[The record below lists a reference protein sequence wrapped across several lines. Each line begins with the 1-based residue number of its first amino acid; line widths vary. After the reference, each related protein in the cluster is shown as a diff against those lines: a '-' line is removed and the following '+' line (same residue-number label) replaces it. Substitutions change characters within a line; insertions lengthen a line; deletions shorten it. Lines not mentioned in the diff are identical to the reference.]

1 MLLGF
6 RVLDNERGGKNS
18 LFKFSLEG
26 RRHENVLLDAR
37 LFLSKNAR
45 ETERERER
53 EKESDREM
61 AVFSSVH
68 RASVF
73 AAASV
78 GDTKM
83 LVSSSSRRSA
93 KFFVGKRRTHFSK
106 AKASSSSSS
115 SSSETRHHH
124 LSPPT
129 DKKASKFVQL
139 SASKKA
145 ATAAPP
151 PSSQLTTFEHVLYGG
166 IALTAASVLKRELSP
181 GCELIDGKQI
191 AQEIRQ
197 EIKDKVEEMKTIT
210 KGKTPG
216 LAVVLVGERKD
227 SQSYVRSKKKMC
239 AEVGI
244 RSEGTD
250 LPEDATEEQVLKVV
264 RAYNKDRNIHGI
276 LVQLP
281 MPKHINEERVLKE
294 VSYEKDVDGF
304 HPLNIGALSQRGR
317 EDPRFVPCT
326 PRGCIELLKRSNVEI
341 KGKKAVVVGRSNVVG
356 TPAAL
361 LLQRNDATVTVVHS
375 RTKNP
380 EEAIREADIVIAAC
394 GVMEY
399 VQGSWLKPGAAV
411 IDVGIN
417 AKDDATKKLG
427 YRLVGDCDFKSCKKV
442 AGKMTPVPGGV
453 GPMTIAILLQNTLE
467 GAARSYG
474 VSEQLGLKK

>member
-1 MLLGF
+1 MQ
-6 RVLDNERGGKNS
+6 NERIFTFQSPATTTRTQKRTARI
-18 LFKFSLEG
+18 FK
-26 RRHENVLLDAR
+26 
-37 LFLSKNAR
+37 
-45 ETERERER
+45 T
-53 EKESDREM
+53 M
-61 AVFSSVH
+61 
-68 RASVF
+68 ASVVVVGRAF
-73 AAASV
+73 A
-78 GDTKM
+78 
-83 LVSSSSRRSA
+83 SSSSISSGDLSSNNSATTKMSVAAAVAARRGLSSSA
-93 KFFVGKRRTHFSK
+93 LLSFKSANAMLGKRRTHHRHRACF
-106 AKASSSSSS
+106 ARGASSSSS
-115 SSSETRHHH
+115 ERQHE

-129 DKKASKFVQL
+129 RKTNEFVQL
-139 SASKKA
+139 SKKA
-145 ATAAPP
+145 APPAPAP
-151 PSSQLTTFEHVLYGG
+151 QQLSTFEQVLYGG
-166 IALTAASVLKRELSP
+166 IALTAASVLKRELAP

-191 AQEIRQ
+191 AQEIRE
-197 EIKDKVEEMKTIT
+197 EIKEKVEKMKTIT
-210 KGKTPG
+210 NGNTPG

-250 LPEDATEEQVLKVV
+250 LPEDATEEEVLKVV
-264 RAYNKDRNIHGI
+264 RAYNADPNIHGI

-326 PRGCIELLKRSNVEI
+326 PRGCIELLKRSNVEM

-380 EEAIREADIVIAAC
+380 EEAIRDADIVIAAC
-394 GVMEY
+394 GVTEY

-427 YRLVGDCDFKSCKKV
+427 YRLVGDCDFESCKKV

-474 VSEQLGLKK
+474 VSEQLGLKN

>member
-1 MLLGF
+1 
-6 RVLDNERGGKNS
+6 
-18 LFKFSLEG
+18 
-26 RRHENVLLDAR
+26 
-37 LFLSKNAR
+37 
-45 ETERERER
+45 
-53 EKESDREM
+53 M
-61 AVFSSVH
+61 AVGLTAPRSGCSIIGFDKKMITTVRGRSSSVVLQHH
-68 RASVF
+68 RRRPMMMVLARSN
-73 AAASV
+73 
-78 GDTKM
+78 
-83 LVSSSSRRSA
+83 SSSSN
-93 KFFVGKRRTHFSK
+93 
-106 AKASSSSSS
+106 
-115 SSSETRHHH
+115 HHE
-124 LSPPT
+124 LSPPR
-129 DKKASKFVQL
+129 KQNECVQL
-139 SASKKA
+139 SQSKKA
-145 ATAAPP
+145 VPP
-151 PSSQLTTFEHVLYGG
+151 PPLNSSNSLTTFEQVLYGG
-166 IALTAASVLKRELSP
+166 IAFTAASILKRELSP

-197 EIKDKVEEMKTIT
+197 EIKEKVERMKTIAN
-210 KGKTPG
+210 GKTPG

-250 LPEDATEEQVLKVV
+250 LPEDATEEEVLKVV
-264 RAYNKDRNIHGI
+264 RAYNADPDIHGI

-317 EDPRFVPCT
+317 EEPRFVPCT
-326 PRGCIELLKRSNVEI
+326 PRGCIELLKRSNVEM

-394 GVMEY
+394 GVTEY

-427 YRLVGDCDFKSCKKV
+427 YRLVGDCDFESCKKV

-474 VSEQLGLKK
+474 VSEQLGLKN

>member
-1 MLLGF
+1 
-6 RVLDNERGGKNS
+6 
-18 LFKFSLEG
+18 
-26 RRHENVLLDAR
+26 
-37 LFLSKNAR
+37 
-45 ETERERER
+45 
-53 EKESDREM
+53 M
-61 AVFSSVH
+61 AVGLTAPRSGCSIIGFDKKMITTVRGRSSSVVLQHH
-68 RASVF
+68 RRRPMMMVLARSN
-73 AAASV
+73 
-78 GDTKM
+78 
-83 LVSSSSRRSA
+83 SSSSN
-93 KFFVGKRRTHFSK
+93 
-106 AKASSSSSS
+106 
-115 SSSETRHHH
+115 HHE
-124 LSPPT
+124 LSPPR
-129 DKKASKFVQL
+129 KQNECVQL
-139 SASKKA
+139 SQSKKA
-145 ATAAPP
+145 VPP
-151 PSSQLTTFEHVLYGG
+151 PPLNSSNSLTTFEQVLYGG
-166 IALTAASVLKRELSP
+166 IAFTAASILKRELSP

-197 EIKDKVEEMKTIT
+197 EIKEKVERMKTIAN
-210 KGKTPG
+210 GNTPG

-250 LPEDATEEQVLKVV
+250 LTEDATEEEVLKVV
-264 RAYNKDRNIHGI
+264 RAYNADPNIHGI

-317 EDPRFVPCT
+317 EEPRFVPCT
-326 PRGCIELLKRSNVEI
+326 PRGCIELLKRSNVEM

-394 GVMEY
+394 GVTEY

-427 YRLVGDCDFKSCKKV
+427 YRLVGDCDFESCKKV

-474 VSEQLGLKK
+474 VSEQLGLKN

>member
-1 MLLGF
+1 
-6 RVLDNERGGKNS
+6 VQNERIFTFQSPATTTRTQKRTARI
-18 LFKFSLEG
+18 FK
-26 RRHENVLLDAR
+26 
-37 LFLSKNAR
+37 
-45 ETERERER
+45 T
-53 EKESDREM
+53 M
-61 AVFSSVH
+61 
-68 RASVF
+68 ASVVVVGRAF
-73 AAASV
+73 A
-78 GDTKM
+78 
-83 LVSSSSRRSA
+83 SSSSISSGDLSSNNSATTKMSVAAAVAARRGLSSSA
-93 KFFVGKRRTHFSK
+93 LLSFKSANAMLGKRRTHHRHRACF
-106 AKASSSSSS
+106 ARGASSSSS
-115 SSSETRHHH
+115 ERQHE

-129 DKKASKFVQL
+129 RKTNEFVQL
-139 SASKKA
+139 SKKA
-145 ATAAPP
+145 APPAPAP
-151 PSSQLTTFEHVLYGG
+151 QQLSTFEQVLYGG
-166 IALTAASVLKRELSP
+166 IALTAASVLKRELAP

-191 AQEIRQ
+191 AQEIRE
-197 EIKDKVEEMKTIT
+197 EIKEKVEKMKTIT
-210 KGKTPG
+210 NGNTPG

-250 LPEDATEEQVLKVV
+250 LPEDATEEEVLKVV
-264 RAYNKDRNIHGI
+264 RAYNADPNIHGI

-326 PRGCIELLKRSNVEI
+326 PRGCIELLKRSNVEM

-380 EEAIREADIVIAAC
+380 EEAIRDADIVIAAC
-394 GVMEY
+394 GVTEY

-427 YRLVGDCDFKSCKKV
+427 YRLVGDCDFESCKKV

-474 VSEQLGLKK
+474 VSEQLGLKN

>member
-1 MLLGF
+1 M
-6 RVLDNERGGKNS
+6 
-18 LFKFSLEG
+18 
-26 RRHENVLLDAR
+26 
-37 LFLSKNAR
+37 
-45 ETERERER
+45 
-53 EKESDREM
+53 
-61 AVFSSVH
+61 
-68 RASVF
+68 ASVVVVGRAF
-73 AAASV
+73 A
-78 GDTKM
+78 
-83 LVSSSSRRSA
+83 SSSSSSISSGDLSSNNNSATTKMSVAVARRGLSSSA
-93 KFFVGKRRTHFSK
+93 LLSFKSANAAMLGKRRTHQHQHRACF
-106 AKASSSSSS
+106 ARGASSSSSS
-115 SSSETRHHH
+115 SERQHE

-129 DKKASKFVQL
+129 RKTNEFVQL
-139 SASKKA
+139 SKKA
-145 ATAAPP
+145 APPAPAP
-151 PSSQLTTFEHVLYGG
+151 QQQLSTFEQVLYGG
-166 IALTAASVLKRELSP
+166 IALTAASVLKRELAP

-191 AQEIRQ
+191 AQEIRG
-197 EIKDKVEEMKTIT
+197 EIKEKVEKMKTIT
-210 KGKTPG
+210 NGNTPG

-250 LPEDATEEQVLKVV
+250 LPEDATEEEVLKVV
-264 RAYNKDRNIHGI
+264 RAYNADPNIHGI

-326 PRGCIELLKRSNVEI
+326 PRGCIELLKRSNVEM

-380 EEAIREADIVIAAC
+380 EEAIRDADIVIAAC
-394 GVMEY
+394 GVTEY

-427 YRLVGDCDFKSCKKV
+427 YRLVGDCDFESCKKV

-474 VSEQLGLKK
+474 VSEQLGLKN

>member
-1 MLLGF
+1 
-6 RVLDNERGGKNS
+6 
-18 LFKFSLEG
+18 
-26 RRHENVLLDAR
+26 
-37 LFLSKNAR
+37 
-45 ETERERER
+45 
-53 EKESDREM
+53 M
-61 AVFSSVH
+61 AVGLTAPRSGCSIIGFDKKMITTVRGRSSSVVLQHH
-68 RASVF
+68 RRRPMMMVLARSN
-73 AAASV
+73 
-78 GDTKM
+78 
-83 LVSSSSRRSA
+83 SSSSN
-93 KFFVGKRRTHFSK
+93 
-106 AKASSSSSS
+106 
-115 SSSETRHHH
+115 HHE
-124 LSPPT
+124 LSPPR
-129 DKKASKFVQL
+129 KQNECVQL
-139 SASKKA
+139 SQSKKA
-145 ATAAPP
+145 VPP
-151 PSSQLTTFEHVLYGG
+151 PPLNSSNSLTTFEQVLYGG
-166 IALTAASVLKRELSP
+166 IAFTAASILKRELSP

-197 EIKDKVEEMKTIT
+197 EIKEKVERMKTIAN
-210 KGKTPG
+210 GNTPG

-250 LPEDATEEQVLKVV
+250 LPEDATEEEVLKVV
-264 RAYNKDRNIHGI
+264 RAYNADPNIHGI

-317 EDPRFVPCT
+317 EEPRFVPCT
-326 PRGCIELLKRSNVEI
+326 PRGCIELLKRSNVEM

-380 EEAIREADIVIAAC
+380 EEAIREADIVVAAC
-394 GVMEY
+394 GVTEY

-427 YRLVGDCDFKSCKKV
+427 YRLVGDCDFESCKKV

-474 VSEQLGLKK
+474 VSEQLGLKN

>member
-1 MLLGF
+1 MMMTMAL
-6 RVLDNERGGKNS
+6 
-18 LFKFSLEG
+18 
-26 RRHENVLLDAR
+26 AR
-37 LFLSKNAR
+37 N
-45 ETERERER
+45 
-53 EKESDREM
+53 
-61 AVFSSVH
+61 
-68 RASVF
+68 
-73 AAASV
+73 
-78 GDTKM
+78 
-83 LVSSSSRRSA
+83 SSSSN
-93 KFFVGKRRTHFSK
+93 HH
-106 AKASSSSSS
+106 
-115 SSSETRHHH
+115 RHE
-124 LSPPT
+124 LSPPR
-129 DKKASKFVQL
+129 KQNECVQL
-139 SASKKA
+139 SSNKKA
-145 ATAAPP
+145 TPP
-151 PSSQLTTFEHVLYGG
+151 PALNSSNALTTFEQVLYGG
-166 IALTAASVLKRELSP
+166 IAFTAASMLKRELSP

-197 EIKDKVEEMKTIT
+197 EIKEKVERMKTIAN
-210 KGKTPG
+210 GNTPG

-250 LPEDATEEQVLKVV
+250 LPEDATEEEVLKVV
-264 RAYNKDRNIHGI
+264 RAYNADPNIHGI

-317 EDPRFVPCT
+317 EEPRFVPCT
-326 PRGCIELLKRSNVEI
+326 PRGCIELLKRSNVEM

-394 GVMEY
+394 GVTEY

-427 YRLVGDCDFKSCKKV
+427 YRLVGDCDFESCKKV

-474 VSEQLGLKK
+474 VSEQLGLKN

>member
-1 MLLGF
+1 MITT
-6 RVLDNERGGKNS
+6 VRGRS
-18 LFKFSLEG
+18 
-26 RRHENVLLDAR
+26 
-37 LFLSKNAR
+37 
-45 ETERERER
+45 
-53 EKESDREM
+53 
-61 AVFSSVH
+61 SSVVLQHH
-68 RASVF
+68 RRRP
-73 AAASV
+73 
-78 GDTKM
+78 KM
-83 LVSSSSRRSA
+83 MVLARINSSSSN
-93 KFFVGKRRTHFSK
+93 
-106 AKASSSSSS
+106 
-115 SSSETRHHH
+115 HHE
-124 LSPPT
+124 LSPPR
-129 DKKASKFVQL
+129 KQNECVQL
-139 SASKKA
+139 SQSKKA
-145 ATAAPP
+145 VPP
-151 PSSQLTTFEHVLYGG
+151 PPLNSSNSLTTFEQVLYGG
-166 IALTAASVLKRELSP
+166 IAFTAASILKRELSP

-197 EIKDKVEEMKTIT
+197 EIKEKVERMKTIAN
-210 KGKTPG
+210 GNTPG

-250 LPEDATEEQVLKVV
+250 LPEDAKEEEVLKVV
-264 RAYNKDRNIHGI
+264 RAYNADPNIHGI

-317 EDPRFVPCT
+317 EEPRFVPCT
-326 PRGCIELLKRSNVEI
+326 PRGCIELLKRSNVEM

-380 EEAIREADIVIAAC
+380 EEAIREADIVVAAC
-394 GVMEY
+394 GVTEY

-427 YRLVGDCDFKSCKKV
+427 YRLVGDCDFESCKKV

-474 VSEQLGLKK
+474 VSEQLGLKN

>member
-1 MLLGF
+1 MMMTMAL
-6 RVLDNERGGKNS
+6 
-18 LFKFSLEG
+18 
-26 RRHENVLLDAR
+26 AR
-37 LFLSKNAR
+37 N
-45 ETERERER
+45 
-53 EKESDREM
+53 
-61 AVFSSVH
+61 
-68 RASVF
+68 
-73 AAASV
+73 
-78 GDTKM
+78 
-83 LVSSSSRRSA
+83 SSSSN
-93 KFFVGKRRTHFSK
+93 HH
-106 AKASSSSSS
+106 
-115 SSSETRHHH
+115 RHE
-124 LSPPT
+124 LSPPR
-129 DKKASKFVQL
+129 KQNECVQL
-139 SASKKA
+139 SSNKKA
-145 ATAAPP
+145 TPP
-151 PSSQLTTFEHVLYGG
+151 PALNSSNALTTFEQVLYGG
-166 IALTAASVLKRELSP
+166 IAFTAASVLKRELSP

-197 EIKDKVEEMKTIT
+197 EIKEKVERMKTIAN
-210 KGKTPG
+210 GNTPG

-250 LPEDATEEQVLKVV
+250 LPEDATEEEVLKVV
-264 RAYNKDRNIHGI
+264 RAYNADPNIHGI

-317 EDPRFVPCT
+317 EEPRFVPCT
-326 PRGCIELLKRSNVEI
+326 PRGCIELLKRSNVEM

-394 GVMEY
+394 GVTEY

-427 YRLVGDCDFKSCKKV
+427 YRLVGDCDFESCKKV

-474 VSEQLGLKK
+474 VSEQLGLKN

>member
-1 MLLGF
+1 M
-6 RVLDNERGGKNS
+6 
-18 LFKFSLEG
+18 
-26 RRHENVLLDAR
+26 
-37 LFLSKNAR
+37 
-45 ETERERER
+45 
-53 EKESDREM
+53 
-61 AVFSSVH
+61 
-68 RASVF
+68 ASVVVGRSF
-73 AAASV
+73 A
-78 GDTKM
+78 
-83 LVSSSSRRSA
+83 SSSSCSSSSVVTSGALNSNNGAKMSVVAAARRGCSSSA
-93 KFFVGKRRTHFSK
+93 LLSFKSANATLTPAMLGKRRTHRRRHRAVCF
-106 AKASSSSSS
+106 ARFASSSSSS
-115 SSSETRHHH
+115 ERHE

-129 DKKASKFVQL
+129 RKTNEFVQL
-139 SASKKA
+139 SKKA
-145 ATAAPP
+145 APPAPAPP
-151 PSSQLTTFEHVLYGG
+151 SAQQLSTFEQVLYGG
-166 IALTAASVLKRELSP
+166 IALTAASVLKRELAP
-181 GCELIDGKQI
+181 GCELIDGKRI
-191 AQEIRQ
+191 AQEIRE
-197 EIKDKVEEMKTIT
+197 EIKEKVEKMKTIT
-210 KGKTPG
+210 NGNTPG

-250 LPEDATEEQVLKVV
+250 LPEDATEEEVLKVV
-264 RAYNKDRNIHGI
+264 RAYNADPNIHGI

-326 PRGCIELLKRSNVEI
+326 PRGCIELLKRSNVEM

-380 EEAIREADIVIAAC
+380 EEAIRDADIVIAAC
-394 GVMEY
+394 GVTEY

-427 YRLVGDCDFKSCKKV
+427 YRLVGDCDFESCKKV

-474 VSEQLGLKK
+474 VSEQLGLKN

>member
-1 MLLGF
+1 
-6 RVLDNERGGKNS
+6 
-18 LFKFSLEG
+18 
-26 RRHENVLLDAR
+26 
-37 LFLSKNAR
+37 
-45 ETERERER
+45 
-53 EKESDREM
+53 
-61 AVFSSVH
+61 
-68 RASVF
+68 
-73 AAASV
+73 
-78 GDTKM
+78 
-83 LVSSSSRRSA
+83 
-93 KFFVGKRRTHFSK
+93 
-106 AKASSSSSS
+106 
-115 SSSETRHHH
+115 
-124 LSPPT
+124 
-129 DKKASKFVQL
+129 VQL
-139 SASKKA
+139 SSNKKA
-145 ATAAPP
+145 TPP
-151 PSSQLTTFEHVLYGG
+151 PALNSSNALTTFEQVLYGG
-166 IALTAASVLKRELSP
+166 VAFTAASVLKRELSP

-197 EIKDKVEEMKTIT
+197 EIKEKVERMKTIAN
-210 KGKTPG
+210 GNTPG

-250 LPEDATEEQVLKVV
+250 LPEDATEEEVLKVV
-264 RAYNKDRNIHGI
+264 RAYNADPNIHGI

-317 EDPRFVPCT
+317 EEPRFVPCT
-326 PRGCIELLKRSNVEI
+326 PRGCIELLKRSNVEM

-394 GVMEY
+394 GVTEY

-427 YRLVGDCDFKSCKKV
+427 YRLVGDCDFESCKKV

-474 VSEQLGLKK
+474 VSEQLGLKN